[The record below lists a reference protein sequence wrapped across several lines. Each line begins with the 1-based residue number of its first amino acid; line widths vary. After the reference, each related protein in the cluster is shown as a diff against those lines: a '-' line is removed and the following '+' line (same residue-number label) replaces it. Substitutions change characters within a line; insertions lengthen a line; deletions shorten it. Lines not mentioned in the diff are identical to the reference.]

1 MNVHGYFQSV
11 ELSQSATM
19 SLGSLKR
26 SMPIQLSLSIG
37 PTLGTAQATQQIQQ
51 AGKLCFIYDIDSD
64 FLCFVVELC
73 TVLNSDA

>member
-1 MNVHGYFQSV
+1 MFQAV

-37 PTLGTAQATQQIQQ
+37 PTLGTAQAAQQIQQ
-51 AGKLCFIYDIDSD
+51 AGRLCLIYPVKSRCHK
-64 FLCFVVELC
+64 F
-73 TVLNSDA
+73 